1 MNESCERAG
10 SSSMKR
16 LPRISVMVLGLVVGI
31 ALGPLSKA
39 VAAPNVSNDRKS
51 LDIVIL
57 VDESASLSKQDVQDE
72 VRAVADLVSR
82 RELSGD
88 EFTVRVAIAGF
99 GSGPLAVDEKCALEY
114 LTRDKTSEFVDCAGK
129 VRRRGSDGQHTD
141 FASALQYASDVFR
154 SSSPAADA
162 RAVILLTDG
171 KYDPAGDRQ
180 KSGVSPEETS
190 RLRAAADELQVD
202 SAQIWP
208 LGFGDVSREEL
219 DDLAERGAAS
229 TCPAG
234 QQPYA
239 IVAQGQSLGSYL
251 LQIIGATI
259 CVGFGGAVPIPYD
272 FEVHPFVDDVT
283 LTVRGSDDDPV
294 VEIAR
299 TGKRLC
305 EGQWSRA
312 RDGSLSCRVQVSG
325 GDVGLWKITSAVQRP
340 DAKPTVETSQ
350 SGFVD
355 LELKECDSR
364 SVTVQVRRVD
374 GTPIVWEP
382 GIAVS
387 YPQITLVNATS
398 SAVLGQVA
406 LSQSTVKVPLRD
418 ASTQIAIDVAVELSE
433 GQKAFIWLKASRDT
447 CKLEVENGTTPTTV
461 VVEDGGTDTTPP
473 PPPPLSLKWLIL
485 ALAAIAA
492 LVWWLRRRKK
502 MAVFPMGAELRQ
514 RNTQANRASAW
525 NTRADL
531 GDAKEMGF
539 VLDPNGW
546 LVEADPES
554 ADLVVRRLR
563 KRQTG
568 DFLVVQPARQ
578 GSQDG
583 VNIEGAEAV
592 HTFNFASDPG
602 NGISFR
608 NTHFR
613 IEVPEDDLAE
623 EPVDSD

>member
-1 MNESCERAG
+1 
-10 SSSMKR
+10 MKR
-16 LPRISVMVLGLVVGI
+16 LPRISVMVLWLVVGI
-31 ALGPLSKA
+31 ALGPLSQA
-39 VAAPNVSNDRKS
+39 AAAPNVSHDRKS

-88 EFTVRVAIAGF
+88 KFTVRVAIAGF
-99 GSGPLAVDEKCALEY
+99 GSGPLAVDEKCALDY
-114 LTRDKTSEFVDCAGK
+114 LTKDTVSELVDCAGK
-129 VRRRGSDGQHTD
+129 VRRRGSDGQHSD
-141 FASALQYASDVFR
+141 FASALQYASNVFR
-154 SSSPAADA
+154 SSAPAPDA

-190 RLRAAADELQVD
+190 RLRAAADELQVG

-208 LGFGDVSREEL
+208 LGFGDVSQEEL
-219 DDLAERGAAS
+219 DDLAKRGAPS

-251 LQIIGATI
+251 LQIIGATL
-259 CVGFGGAVPIPYD
+259 CVGFGGAEPIPYD

-294 VEIAR
+294 VEIVR
-299 TGKRLC
+299 TGRQLC

-325 GDVGLWKITSAVQRP
+325 DDVGLWKITSAVQRP

-355 LELKECDSR
+355 LELKECDSK

-374 GTPIVWEP
+374 GTSIVWEP

-398 SAVLGQVA
+398 NAVLGQVA

-418 ASTQIAIDVAVELSE
+418 VSTQIAINVAVELSE

-461 VVEDGGTDTTPP
+461 VVEDGGSDTPP
-473 PPPPLSLKWLIL
+473 PPPPPSPPSPPWLIWLIL

-525 NTRADL
+525 NTRAHL
-531 GDAKEMGF
+531 GDVKEMGF

-563 KRQTG
+563 KRKTG

-578 GSQDG
+578 GSQGG

-592 HTFNFASDPG
+592 HTFNFESDPG
-602 NGISFR
+602 NGIPFR

-613 IEVPEDDLAE
+613 IEVPEDDLAV